1 MRRGCTGGGVVREV
15 AAGGPLGCADP
26 PTLTL
31 AAMMPTVYVS
41 PHGWVDRTAK
51 APVRG
56 TGDAA
61 GEAVVEAEDE
71 AVGDAAAVARAEAV
85 GEPAPFA
92 EGDAPACEPGTPQP
106 AMSTATANQNV
117 DSFTWRTPYSNANV
131 RTALRFRY
139 DPASEA
145 GPDPHPQSYA
155 RTGTHGRLGLSVLFY
170 VGGGILRTL
179 NLAEVTSHLV

>member
-1 MRRGCTGGGVVREV
+1 MTAVGL
-15 AAGGPLGCADP
+15 LGCADP
-26 PTLTL
+26 TTLPLL
-31 AAMMPTVYVS
+31 ATMLTVYVS
-41 PHGWVDRTAK
+41 PDGGVDRTAK

-61 GEAVVEAEDE
+61 GEAPGEGVD
-71 AVGDAAAVARAEAV
+71 DAVAVAG
-85 GEPAPFA
+85 GELIGELPPLA
-92 EGDAPACEPGTPQP
+92 EGETGGYEPGPPQP
-106 AMSTATANQNV
+106 ATSRATANHDIEV
-117 DSFTWRTPYSNANV
+117 FTWRTRYSNVTV

-145 GPDPHPQSYA
+145 GPDPHPQSNA
-155 RTGTHGRLGLSVLFY
+155 RTGTHGRLLLSVLFY

>member
-1 MRRGCTGGGVVREV
+1 MGRGST
-15 AAGGPLGCADP
+15 AAAASPQVTAVGLLGCADP
-26 PTLTL
+26 TTLPP
-31 AAMMPTVYVS
+31 AAMMLTVYVS
-41 PHGWVDRTAK
+41 PDGWVDSTAN

-61 GEAVVEAEDE
+61 GETG
-71 AVGDAAAVARAEAV
+71 GDAAAVEG
-85 GEPAPFA
+85 GEPVGKVVCEVAA
-92 EGDAPACEPGTPQP
+92 LGEGDAPACEPGPPQP
-106 AMSTATANQNV
+106 AM
-117 DSFTWRTPYSNANV
+117 TWSASRRTPYSNANV

-145 GPDPHPQSYA
+145 GPDPHPQSDA

-170 VGGGILRTL
+170 VGGGIPRTL